1 MPPSAETSSEASSS
15 PAPLGASPSS
25 TRFPSP
31 RSASFT
37 TPFTTSTFAGLTSR
51 CATPTSLLC
60 RCASASTICANT
72 VQISGSSSGFFA
84 SRRARTN
91 RRRSPP
97 SAHSNTITRYRSSRN
112 ESSIRTTLPCVTFP
126 RSCTSRRHRSRFLS
140 GMPRMSTFFTATGSP
155 SETRAPLYTTAY
167 PPLPTALPTRYL
179 ARRCDTGSER
189 TTGKACRSC
198 FSRLASPRARA
209 SPSSTPEEDDPVACS
224 PLRVRSPE
232 TEVEVVSAASTS
244 GWRRGDPGAD
254 PTRECA
260 PISRSTVRRRPAP
273 SAAASD
279 CGVALTKKGLL
290 ARFVRRNLDQLV
302 SSGQSSEGKVQTV
315 CAQNKPFCRLPR
327 GGSESKT
334 PPFCLF
340 CNGGPDKLVDPT
352 APPSVARSLLSF
364 WAPR

>member
-1 MPPSAETSSEASSS
+1 MRPLEHEAHETPFSHARHS
-15 PAPLGASPSS
+15 LGASLSS
-25 TRFPSP
+25 IRFPRP

-84 SRRARTN
+84 SRRARTK

-198 FSRLASPRARA
+198 FSRLASPRARTG
-209 SPSSTPEEDDPVACS
+209 SPSSTPGCPTPEEDDPVASS
-224 PLRVRSPE
+224 PLRVRSSD
-232 TEVEVVSAASTS
+232 TEVEVVSAASTR
-244 GWRRGDPGAD
+244 GWRRGEPGAD

-260 PISRSTVRRRPAP
+260 PISRPPPTRAFR
-273 SAAASD
+273 
-279 CGVALTKKGLL
+279 
-290 ARFVRRNLDQLV
+290 
-302 SSGQSSEGKVQTV
+302 
-315 CAQNKPFCRLPR
+315 CRLRLWCR
-327 GGSESKT
+327 GSRE
-334 PPFCLF
+334 
-340 CNGGPDKLVDPT
+340 
-352 APPSVARSLLSF
+352 AR
-364 WAPR
+364 